1 MRVEKKPEPAFANAT
16 AGKGKKPEKF
26 IPPQP
31 MGKIVI
37 LAVLVIAATALFWLA
52 WHNAL
57 MTGISLS
64 LGTQNILV
72 IISTLLAF
80 CLMFI
85 LMAVTEVVVTKSWIE
100 LIITFLAGATVFI
113 FFTPSLWSFVGFLL
127 MVLGFL
133 YWRRQVRIDE
143 KSRIK
148 FVPMRIISAGLR
160 SAVTIILLAACF
172 VYYSSMVTGDDA
184 ATKLTGSLVEAGT
197 TSVHRVLDIYYK
209 ERYSPS
215 MTLDEFLLSNSAVD
229 GEKVLQ
235 KAGVDETGISE
246 IDMVIE
252 QGLSQVQEEALVQAR
267 EGFLETFN
275 IEATGDEEMSV
286 IVEMVVKK
294 NIDQYINPYKKF
306 IPALLALSLLLLL
319 NIFRFI
325 YIELIKSFSFIL
337 FHILVWLKFIK
348 VKKIQVEAEK
358 ITL

>member
-1 MRVEKKPEPAFANAT
+1 MRVEKKPEE
-16 AGKGKKPEKF
+16 KKPEKF

-31 MGKIVI
+31 MGKITI
-37 LAVLVIAATALFWLA
+37 LAVLVIVATALFWLA

-57 MTGISLS
+57 VIGISFS
-64 LGTQNILV
+64 LGAQNILV

-80 CLMFI
+80 CLMFT
-85 LMAVTEVVVTKSWIE
+85 LMAVIEVVITKSWIE
-100 LIITFLAGATVFI
+100 LVITFLAGATVFI

-127 MVLGFL
+127 IVLGFL
-133 YWRRQVRIDE
+133 YWRRQVRLDE

-148 FVPMRIISAGLR
+148 FLPTQIISAGLR

-172 VYYSSMVTGDDA
+172 VYYSSMVTGDDV
-184 ATKLTGSLVEAGT
+184 ATKLTDGLVETGT

-209 ERYSPS
+209 ERYSPT
-215 MTLDEFLLSNSAVD
+215 MTLDEFLLSNSTVD
-229 GEKVLQ
+229 GQKILQ
-235 KAGVDETGISE
+235 KAGIDEAGISE

-252 QGLSQVQEEALVQAR
+252 QGLSQVQREVLVQAR
-267 EGFLETFN
+267 EGFLKTFN

-286 IVEMVVKK
+286 IVKMVAER
-294 NIDQYINPYKKF
+294 NIDQYIGPYKKF
-306 IPALLALSLLLLL
+306 IPALLALSLFLLLS
-319 NIFRFI
+319 IFRFI

-337 FHILVWLKFIK
+337 FNILVWLKFIK